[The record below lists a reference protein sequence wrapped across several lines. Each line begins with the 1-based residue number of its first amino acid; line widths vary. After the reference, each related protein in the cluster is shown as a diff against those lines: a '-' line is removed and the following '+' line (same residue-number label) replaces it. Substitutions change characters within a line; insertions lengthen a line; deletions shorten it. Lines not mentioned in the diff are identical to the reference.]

1 MTGDKPT
8 SLRPMVEGLT
18 DAQIVERLLR
28 LERNVA
34 KLAAEAGVQIEDPS
48 AGVDDDIAALARSG
62 DRMGAAKLLC
72 ERTGVSFAE
81 AQGVV
86 NRL

>member
-1 MTGDKPT
+1 MA
-8 SLRPMVEGLT
+8 EGLT

-34 KLAAEAGVQIEDPS
+34 KLAATAGVEIEDPG
-48 AGVDDDIAALARSG
+48 AGVDPDIAELARSG
-62 DRMGAAKLLC
+62 DRMGAAKLLS
-72 ERTGVSFAE
+72 ERTGVSFVE
-81 AQGVV
+81 AQGIV